1 MSDVRARIGFTS
13 IAYVTEVL
21 PKVFYE
27 IAPEGVLLTMLTV
40 EQRGSTPDEMKR
52 IHEETL
58 SHVRTFA
65 KAGCDVVFLG
75 GAPTNLSHGA
85 DHLNRLLKDLEQELG
100 VPVSSGATAHNNA
113 LLAVGAKRVG
123 VVHPFSNEVHGRH
136 DGQLAAAGLIPAG
149 SIGADARFQ
158 DYHLIPKGKAYEL
171 GLALKKRNPE
181 LDTIFYACPHWH
193 VVDAIEPLER
203 ELGVN
208 VVTSITATVWEG
220 IRLAGIKDRVE
231 GYGRL
236 MREH

>member
-40 EQRGSTPDEMKR
+40 EQRASSPEEMKR

-58 SHVRTFA
+58 SHARTFA

-85 DHLNRLLKDLEQELG
+85 DHLERLLRELEQELG
-100 VPVSSGATAHNNA
+100 VPVTSGATAHNNA

-123 VVHPFSNEVHGRH
+123 VVHPFSNKVKGRH
-136 DGQLAAAGLIPAG
+136 DEQLQAAGLTPAG
-149 SIGADARFQ
+149 CIGADARLEE
-158 DYHLIPKGKAYEL
+158 YHRIPKGKAYDL
-171 GLALKKRNPE
+171 GIALKKQNPE
-181 LDTIFYACPHWH
+181 LDTIFYACPHWS
-193 VVDAIEPLER
+193 VVEAIEPLER

-220 IRLAGIKDRVE
+220 IRLAGIKDKVD

-236 MREH
+236 MRDH